1 MQGVD
6 AERGVKSRFLL
17 SKDTKIIISDV
28 DGTITREDVMGHVMY
43 AIHQDYT
50 QSGIVRMYNRLSVDL
65 GERCDAGQRIFDP
78 VSHRARG
85 RADER
90 HAELS
95 GRDRAGGETYAA
107 RTDYLLSKSH
117 VR

>member
-1 MQGVD
+1 MR
-6 AERGVKSRFLL
+6 ERGVKSRFLL

-50 QSGIVRMYNRLSVDL
+50 QSGIVRMYNRLSVEV
-65 GERCDAGQRIFDP
+65 GERCDAGQRIFDS
-78 VSHRARG
+78 VSHRARC
-85 RADER
+85 RTDEG

-95 GRDRAGGETYAA
+95 GRDRAGGKAYAA
-107 RTDYLLSKSH
+107 GTDYLLSESH
-117 VR
+117 IR